1 MRGQIDQFNASLEHE
16 KQQLRQSITLV
27 SELNQLIDKE
37 QKKRMLVETE
47 IDYLR
52 KNQKEMVCSNTQLSE
67 KLQETQLIN
76 QRLEEKNRVQKLVYE
91 LMSQKHA
98 NLEKSVETQEH
109 QVRLEK
115 VYNDL
120 LSSK

>member
-1 MRGQIDQFNASLEHE
+1 
-16 KQQLRQSITLV
+16 
-27 SELNQLIDKE
+27 
-37 QKKRMLVETE
+37 MLVETE